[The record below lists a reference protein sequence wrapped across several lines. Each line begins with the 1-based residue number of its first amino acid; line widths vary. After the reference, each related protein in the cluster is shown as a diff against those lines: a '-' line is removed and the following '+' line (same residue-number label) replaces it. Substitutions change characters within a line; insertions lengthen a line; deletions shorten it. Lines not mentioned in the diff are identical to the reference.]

1 MELIFYQV
9 CRLKSIHHQS
19 FTNCLE
25 TANSTLIKFPI
36 HFHLVHKLRYLVLFK
51 GNEDRRKMRL
61 SRQFC
66 SKTVISKKNKKI
78 RNRRKLVSSDC
89 SKIAVE
95 KSRCH
100 DAGGCNG
107 VVRYR
112 NAFLFGITQESTRGK
127 AFTLP
132 HRGEKMVVV

>member
-19 FTNCLE
+19 FTNNLE

-36 HFHLVHKLRYLVLFK
+36 HFSFTNYVIFYCFE
-51 GNEDRRKMRL
+51 GNEDRRETRL

-66 SKTVISKKNKKI
+66 SKTVISKKNKKV
-78 RNRRKLVSSDC
+78 RNRRQLVSSDC

-107 VVRYR
+107 VARYR